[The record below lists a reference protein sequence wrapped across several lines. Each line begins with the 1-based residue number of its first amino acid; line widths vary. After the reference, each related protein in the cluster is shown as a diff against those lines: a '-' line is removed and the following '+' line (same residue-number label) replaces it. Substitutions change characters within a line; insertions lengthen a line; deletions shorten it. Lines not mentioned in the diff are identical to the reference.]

1 MRFRNLL
8 IAGVG
13 VAALASC
20 SSSKRS
26 PLPYFLDIDQIEQ
39 GLPLGDYT
47 VKIEPSDELF
57 ITINSVDPAATAGYN
72 LPVSNPAT
80 AGGLTS
86 YTNAQQ
92 QTFIVDSKGFIEMPI
107 LGKIKVEGITTEELA
122 AYLEELVSKDV
133 KDPVVRVELMN
144 FKVNVA
150 GEVAH
155 PGTINVHRPRY
166 SVLDAISAVGDLT
179 VFGERNNVLVI
190 REENGKRYYERIN
203 LNSADAMN
211 SPFFYLK
218 QNDFV
223 YVTPNNIRQDNSKYN
238 QNNAYK
244 LSVISTVVGT
254 ASVIASLII
263 AFAK

>member
-8 IAGVG
+8 IAGAAIV
-13 VAALASC
+13 ALASC
-20 SSSKRS
+20 STSKRY
-26 PLPYFLDIDQIEQ
+26 PLPYFMDIDQVAQ
-39 GLPLGDYT
+39 GLPLDDYI

-80 AGGLTS
+80 ISGLTS
-86 YTNAQQ
+86 YSNPQQ
-92 QTFIVDSKGFIEMPI
+92 QTFIVDSNGYIEMPI

-122 AYLEELVSKDV
+122 AHLEDLVSKDV

-150 GEVAH
+150 GEVAR
-155 PGTINVHRPRY
+155 PGSINVHSPRF
-166 SVLDAISAVGDLT
+166 SVLDAISAAGDLT
-179 VFGERNNVLVI
+179 VFGERDNVLVI

-203 LNSADAMN
+203 LNSAEALN

-218 QNDFV
+218 QNDYV
-223 YVTPNNIRQDNSKYN
+223 YVTPNGIRQDNSKYN